1 MGGINVDERKI
12 VELADDAK
20 TIVEYEA
27 ILLRFLRT
35 GMLDRADAIAKCK
48 KFYITHPEYVAWM
61 NAQNIVYDNLKPW
74 EELTDGEVGG
84 NMNRQLIYI
93 GGKNMLEGI
102 DELTRKA

>member
-1 MGGINVDERKI
+1 MDERKI

-27 ILLRFLRT
+27 IILRFLRT
-35 GMLDRADAIAKCK
+35 GMLDREDAIAKCK

-61 NAQNIVYDNLKPW
+61 NAQNIVCDNLKPW
-74 EELTDGEVGG
+74 EELTDGEVVE

-102 DELTRKA
+102 DGLMRKA

>member
-1 MGGINVDERKI
+1 MDERKI

-27 ILLRFLRT
+27 IILRFLRT
-35 GMLDRADAIAKCK
+35 GMLDREDAIAKCK

-61 NAQNIVYDNLKPW
+61 NAQNMVCDNLKPW
-74 EELTDGEVGG
+74 EELTDGEVVG

-102 DELTRKA
+102 YELTRKA

>member
-1 MGGINVDERKI
+1 MDERKI

-74 EELTDGEVGG
+74 EELTYGEVVG

>member
-1 MGGINVDERKI
+1 MDERKI

-27 ILLRFLRT
+27 IILRFLRT
-35 GMLDRADAIAKCK
+35 GMLDREDAIAKCR

-61 NAQNIVYDNLKPW
+61 NAQNIVCDNLKPW
-74 EELTDGEVGG
+74 EELTDGEVVG

-102 DELTRKA
+102 DGLTRKA

>member
-1 MGGINVDERKI
+1 MDERKI

-27 ILLRFLRT
+27 IILRFLRT
-35 GMLDRADAIAKCK
+35 GMLDREDAIAKCK

-61 NAQNIVYDNLKPW
+61 NAQNMVCDNLKPW
-74 EELTDGEVGG
+74 EELTDGEVVG

-102 DELTRKA
+102 DGLTRKA

>member
-1 MGGINVDERKI
+1 MDERKI

-27 ILLRFLRT
+27 IILRFLRT
-35 GMLDRADAIAKCK
+35 GMLDRKDAIAKCK

-61 NAQNIVYDNLKPW
+61 NAQNMVCDNLKPW
-74 EELTDGEVGG
+74 EELTDGEVVG

-102 DELTRKA
+102 YELTRKA

>member
-1 MGGINVDERKI
+1 MDERKI

-27 ILLRFLRT
+27 IILRFLRT
-35 GMLDRADAIAKCK
+35 GMLDREDAIAKCK

-61 NAQNIVYDNLKPW
+61 NAQNMVCDNLKPW
-74 EELTDGEVGG
+74 EELTDGEVVG

-93 GGKNMLEGI
+93 GGKNMLDGI
-102 DELTRKA
+102 DALTRKA

>member
-1 MGGINVDERKI
+1 MDERKI

-27 ILLRFLRT
+27 IILRFLRT
-35 GMLDRADAIAKCK
+35 GMLDREDAIAKCK

-61 NAQNIVYDNLKPW
+61 NAQNMVCDNLKPW
-74 EELTDGEVGG
+74 EELTDGEVVG
-84 NMNRQLIYI
+84 NMNRPLIYI

-102 DELTRKA
+102 YELTRKA

>member
-1 MGGINVDERKI
+1 MDERKI

-27 ILLRFLRT
+27 IILRFLRT
-35 GMLDRADAIAKCK
+35 GMLDREDAIAKCK

-61 NAQNIVYDNLKPW
+61 NAQNIVCDNLKPW
-74 EELTDGEVGG
+74 EELTDGEVVE

-102 DELTRKA
+102 YELTRKA

>member
-1 MGGINVDERKI
+1 MDERKI

-27 ILLRFLRT
+27 IILRFLRT
-35 GMLDRADAIAKCK
+35 GMLDRKDAIAKCK

-61 NAQNIVYDNLKPW
+61 NAQNMVCDNLKPW
-74 EELTDGEVGG
+74 EELTDGEVVE

>member
-1 MGGINVDERKI
+1 MDERKI

-27 ILLRFLRT
+27 IILRFLRT
-35 GMLDRADAIAKCK
+35 GMLDREDAIAKCK
-48 KFYITHPEYVAWM
+48 KFYITHPKYVAWM
-61 NAQNIVYDNLKPW
+61 NAQNIVCDNLKPW
-74 EELTDGEVGG
+74 EELTDGEVVE

>member
-1 MGGINVDERKI
+1 MDERKI

-27 ILLRFLRT
+27 IILRFLRT
-35 GMLDRADAIAKCK
+35 GMLDREDAIAKCK
-48 KFYITHPEYVAWM
+48 KFYITHPEYVEWM
-61 NAQNIVYDNLKPW
+61 NAQNIVCDNLKPW
-74 EELTDGEVGG
+74 EELTDGEVVG

-93 GGKNMLEGI
+93 SGKNMLEII

>member
-1 MGGINVDERKI
+1 MDERKI

-27 ILLRFLRT
+27 IILRFLRT
-35 GMLDRADAIAKCK
+35 GMLDREDAIAKCK

-61 NAQNIVYDNLKPW
+61 NAQNIVCDHLKPW
-74 EELTDGEVGG
+74 EELTDGEVVG

-93 GGKNMLEGI
+93 SGKNMLEGI

>member
-1 MGGINVDERKI
+1 MDERKI

-27 ILLRFLRT
+27 IILRFLRT
-35 GMLDRADAIAKCK
+35 GMLDREDTIAKCK

-61 NAQNIVYDNLKPW
+61 NAQNIVCDNLKPW
-74 EELTDGEVGG
+74 EELTDGEVVG

>member
-1 MGGINVDERKI
+1 MDERKI
-12 VELADDAK
+12 VEHADDAK

-27 ILLRFLRT
+27 IILRFLRT
-35 GMLDRADAIAKCK
+35 GMLDREDAIAKCK

-61 NAQNIVYDNLKPW
+61 NAQNIVCDNLKPW
-74 EELTDGEVGG
+74 EELTDGEVVE

-93 GGKNMLEGI
+93 SGKNMLERI

>member
-1 MGGINVDERKI
+1 MDERKI

-20 TIVEYEA
+20 AIVEYEA
-27 ILLRFLRT
+27 IILRFLRT
-35 GMLDRADAIAKCK
+35 GMLDREDAIAKCK

-61 NAQNIVYDNLKPW
+61 NAQNMVCDNLKPW
-74 EELTDGEVGG
+74 EELTDGEVVG

-102 DELTRKA
+102 DGLTRKA

>member
-1 MGGINVDERKI
+1 MDERKI

-27 ILLRFLRT
+27 IILRFLRT
-35 GMLDRADAIAKCK
+35 GMLDREDAIAKCK

-61 NAQNIVYDNLKPW
+61 NAQNIVCDNLKPW
-74 EELTDGEVGG
+74 EDLTDGEVVG

-102 DELTRKA
+102 YGLTRKA

>member
-1 MGGINVDERKI
+1 MDERKI

-20 TIVEYEA
+20 TIMEYEA
-27 ILLRFLRT
+27 IILRFLRT
-35 GMLDRADAIAKCK
+35 GMLDREDAIAKCK

-61 NAQNIVYDNLKPW
+61 NAQNIVCDHLKPW
-74 EELTDGEVGG
+74 EELTDGEVVG

-102 DELTRKA
+102 DELARKA

>member
-1 MGGINVDERKI
+1 MDERKI

-27 ILLRFLRT
+27 IKLRFLRT
-35 GMLDRADAIAKCK
+35 GMLDREDAIAKCK
-48 KFYITHPEYVAWM
+48 KFYITHPKYVEWM
-61 NAQNIVYDNLKPW
+61 NAQNIVCDNLKPW
-74 EELTDGEVGG
+74 EELTDGEVVG

>member
-1 MGGINVDERKI
+1 MDERKI

-27 ILLRFLRT
+27 IILRFLRT
-35 GMLDRADAIAKCK
+35 GMLDRKDAIAKCK

-61 NAQNIVYDNLKPW
+61 NAQNMVCDNLKPW
-74 EELTDGEVGG
+74 EELTDGEVVE

-102 DELTRKA
+102 YELTRKA

>member
-1 MGGINVDERKI
+1 MDERKI

-27 ILLRFLRT
+27 IILRFLRT
-35 GMLDRADAIAKCK
+35 GMLDREDAIAKCK
-48 KFYITHPEYVAWM
+48 RFYITHPEYVEWM
-61 NAQNIVYDNLKPW
+61 NAQNIVCDNLKPW
-74 EELTDGEVGG
+74 EELTDGEVVG

-102 DELTRKA
+102 YELTRKA

>member
-1 MGGINVDERKI
+1 MDERKI

-27 ILLRFLRT
+27 IILRFLRT
-35 GMLDRADAIAKCK
+35 GMLDREDAIAKCK
-48 KFYITHPEYVAWM
+48 KFYITHPEYVTWM
-61 NAQNIVYDNLKPW
+61 NAQNIVCDNLKPW
-74 EELTDGEVGG
+74 EELTDGEVVG

-102 DELTRKA
+102 DGLTRKA

>member
-1 MGGINVDERKI
+1 MDERKI
-12 VELADDAK
+12 MELADDAK

-27 ILLRFLRT
+27 IILRFLRT
-35 GMLDRADAIAKCK
+35 GMLDREDAIAKCK

-61 NAQNIVYDNLKPW
+61 NAQNMVCDHLKPW
-74 EELTDGEVGG
+74 EELTDGEVVG

>member
-1 MGGINVDERKI
+1 MDERKI

-27 ILLRFLRT
+27 IILRFLRT
-35 GMLDRADAIAKCK
+35 GTLDREDAIARCK

-61 NAQNIVYDNLKPW
+61 NAQNIVCDNLKPW
-74 EELTDGEVGG
+74 EELTDGEVVG

-93 GGKNMLEGI
+93 SSKNMLERI
-102 DELTRKA
+102 EELKRKA

>member
-1 MGGINVDERKI
+1 VDERKI

-20 TIVEYEA
+20 TIMEYEA
-27 ILLRFLRT
+27 IILRFLRT
-35 GMLDRADAIAKCK
+35 GMLDREDAIAKCK

-61 NAQNIVYDNLKPW
+61 NAQNIVCDHLKPW
-74 EELTDGEVGG
+74 EELTDGEVVG

-102 DELTRKA
+102 DELARKA